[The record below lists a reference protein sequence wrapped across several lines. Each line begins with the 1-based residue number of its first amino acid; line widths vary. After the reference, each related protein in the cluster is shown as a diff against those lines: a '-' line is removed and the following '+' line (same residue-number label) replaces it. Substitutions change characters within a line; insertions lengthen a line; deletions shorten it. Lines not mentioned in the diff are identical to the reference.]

1 LQVATA
7 IAAFVNLEFANIRGI
22 GLGWAG
28 VIWLYSLVTYLPLD
42 LFKFAVR
49 YVLSGKAWNNL
60 QNKTAFT
67 TKDFGREEREA
78 LWATTQRSLPALQGA
93 DDVAVRSSS
102 NQNQVGDV
110 VDVAGEARKRAEI
123 ARCYSTYL
131 RGGKLS
137 SSGCLL
143 ACIYVHVVI
152 CYICCRMR
160 QQTSKGQFEKRLQ
173 QRGLH
178 INGRPYYYS
187 M

>member
-1 LQVATA
+1 VATA

-93 DDVAVRSSS
+93 DDVETGAVRSSS
-102 NQNQVGDV
+102 NQNQAGDV

-131 RGGKLS
+131 LIS
-137 SSGCLL
+137 
-143 ACIYVHVVI
+143 
-152 CYICCRMR
+152 
-160 QQTSKGQFEKRLQ
+160 
-173 QRGLH
+173 LH
-178 INGRPYYYS
+178 ICACSDLLYMLQDAPADIQGPV
-187 M
+187 